1 MAPARGCV
9 FAKATKKIKYFGSNQ
24 YNQKISFFFSQP
36 LHTPNTRDEMS
47 VLLLHNTEELAAKLR
62 DDEHMLA
69 DGAGHV
75 LVDRAALTVDLM
87 SVLLLGARP
96 RANVARTEHEL
107 GEGLRLRITH
117 DARVMGPPGLRN
129 LGPGLHAAPW
139 GVWLVFRGKDISDC
153 GHIDD
158 GEIEDILESEA
169 SGSCAATRIP
179 SPKDRASG
187 AAEKAGAVQVCV
199 FARRFAFRTIAAV
212 PTMPSGAAL
221 VAVYGFRFASSPF
234 GFCVCPGCLGSP
246 WRFCA
251 PL

>member
-1 MAPARGCV
+1 
-9 FAKATKKIKYFGSNQ
+9 
-24 YNQKISFFFSQP
+24 
-36 LHTPNTRDEMS
+36 MS

-96 RANVARTEHEL
+96 RANVPRTEHEL

-158 GEIEDILESEA
+158 CEIEDILE
-169 SGSCAATRIP
+169 RV
-179 SPKDRASG
+179 KRV
-187 AAEKAGAVQVCV
+187 AGARPPAYLVRKVALPQPQKKRARFK
-199 FARRFAFRTIAAV
+199 FAFSRDDLRFAPLR
-212 PTMPSGAAL
+212 P
-221 VAVYGFRFASSPF
+221 
-234 GFCVCPGCLGSP
+234 CPPC
-246 WRFCA
+246 
-251 PL
+251 PLAQP